1 MKRSLA
7 VGIWWPFHNAAIYW
21 VAIALLC
28 SLHYLP
34 ATSVLQLHRAAQHL
48 GSWSSVSK
56 SDALSSAALP
66 VYVQYSVYCLDSII
80 IFYFFAYRIPRASN
94 QCDHKYA

>member
-7 VGIWWPFHNAAIYW
+7 VGIWWPSHVAAIYW
-21 VAIALLC
+21 VAMALLS

-34 ATSVLQLHRAAQHL
+34 ATSVLQLHRTAQHL

-66 VYVQYSVYCLDSII
+66 VYLFIVSCFDYHYVL
-80 IFYFFAYRIPRASN
+80 
-94 QCDHKYA
+94 